1 MVKEGDEFRSIERQL
16 ANAPDPLLPFG
27 GLGFLKVPPVHFM
40 EAVGIQGEA
49 DNLFDEPFPVLH
61 GKMLAESCL
70 ELGDQV
76 LVDPA
81 NDRIDIRHRCTILL
95 AKGVPWP
102 GDEASGQGG
111 PSIALNAGAAAELG
125 ERAEARLS

>member
-1 MVKEGDEFRSIERQL
+1 MVKEGDESRSIERQL
-16 ANAPDPLLPFG
+16 TNAPDPLLPFG

-49 DNLFDEPFPVLH
+49 DNLFDELFPVLR

-81 NDRIDIRHRCTILL
+81 NDRIDIRHGARSSWRRGFPGQ
-95 AKGVPWP
+95 AMRRAARKGPV
-102 GDEASGQGG
+102 S
-111 PSIALNAGAAAELG
+111 
-125 ERAEARLS
+125 R